1 MEKDIANKAEWRT
14 ERRKQLLLPSYSL
27 SEEIMNAITH
37 GIGVGLAIA
46 GLVVLLVFGRHDALT
61 VVSVS
66 IFGATMIM
74 LYLVS
79 TLYHALG
86 VNKAKKVFRVFDHC
100 TIFLLI
106 AGTYTPI
113 SLLCFGGATGWL
125 MFGIVWG
132 VAALG
137 VVLNAVDLQ
146 RFTKFSMACYIG
158 LGWLVVFFFKPLIE
172 HLDRNSILFLIIG
185 GVIYTV
191 GAIIYGVGKKVKY
204 MHSVWHLF
212 VLGGTIFHYFV
223 IYHIVT

>member
-1 MEKDIANKAEWRT
+1 MEKDITDKTEWRIK
-14 ERRKQLLLPSYSL
+14 RREELCLPRYSL
-27 SEEIMNAITH
+27 SEEIMSAITH
-37 GIGVGLAIA
+37 GVGVGLAIA
-46 GLVVLLVFGRHDALT
+46 GMIVLLAMGHHDSLT
-61 VVSVS
+61 VASVL
-66 IFGATMIM
+66 IFGVTMIM

-86 VNKAKKVFRVFDHC
+86 VNKGKKVFRVLDHC

-132 VAALG
+132 VAILG
-137 VVLNAVDLQ
+137 IVLNAVDLQ
-146 RFTKFSMACYIG
+146 RFAKFSMACYIG
-158 LGWLVVFFFKPLIE
+158 LGWLVIFFFKPLIE
-172 HLDRNSILFLIIG
+172 HLDRTSVIFLIIG

-191 GAIIYGVGKKVKY
+191 GAVVYGTGKRVKY

-223 IYHIVT
+223 IYRIVV